1 VIKLSGRIVAACTA
15 ATLIIRPA
23 AAAPLRTDQQ
33 SFFEL
38 YKELVETNTTAS
50 VGSCT
55 RAAAQLEARLR
66 KAGFGDDELFSYAP
80 PENPRHG
87 NLVATMAGSDKSMPA
102 VLLLAHIDV
111 VEANRADWERDP
123 FKLTEEGG
131 FYFARGSTDDK
142 SQAAIFTDTLIRFK
156 QSGLRPRRTLKLALT
171 CGEEGGTGSING
183 AEWLARNRPDL
194 IAAGFALNEGGPGRM
209 AADGGP
215 LNLGVQVGEK
225 APRSF
230 TLETVNKGGHS
241 SVPVRDNA
249 IYQLADAVLKV
260 RELKFPLR
268 LTPVTKLYF
277 QRMGALR
284 KDTMG
289 AAMIKLAADP
299 TDSAAEA
306 LVSSDRSFNSMLHTT
321 CVATEISGGHA
332 INALPQR
339 ARASINCRIL
349 PGETIEDTQAE
360 LVRAIADPGVKLT
373 LVKEG
378 LRTLAIPPT
387 LDPAVIGP
395 MDRLARK
402 HFPGVPLIPMI
413 STGATDSTWLGL
425 VHIPTYGIPGLWTD
439 PETVGTHGLNERV
452 SIRALYEGRDYMFDL
467 IKTYAA
473 GGK

>member
-1 VIKLSGRIVAACTA
+1 MLSGRIVAAFSA
-15 ATLIIRPA
+15 LALLSEPA
-23 AAAPLRTDQQ
+23 AAAPLRPDQQ

-55 RAAAQLEARLR
+55 QAAAQLEARLR
-66 KAGFGDDELFSYAP
+66 KAGFGDTELFSYAP

-87 NLVATMAGSDKSMPA
+87 NLVATMAGSDKNVPA
-102 VLLLAHIDV
+102 VLLLAHLDV

-142 SQAAIFTDTLIRFK
+142 SQAAIFTDTLIRLK
-156 QSGLRPRRTLKLALT
+156 QSGFKPRRMLKLALT

-230 TLETVNKGGHS
+230 TLETTNKGGHS

-284 KDTMG
+284 KDAMG

-321 CVATEISGGHA
+321 CVATEIGGGHA

-339 ARASINCRIL
+339 AKASINCRIL
-349 PGETIEDTQAE
+349 PGETVEETEAA
-360 LVRAIADPGVKLT
+360 LVGAIADPGVKIT
-373 LVKEG
+373 LVQEG

-387 LDPAVIGP
+387 LDPAVMDP
-395 MDRLARK
+395 MERLTQK

-473 GGK
+473 SRE

>member
-1 VIKLSGRIVAACTA
+1 MLSGRIVAAFSALALLTEPASA
-15 ATLIIRPA
+15 ASLRP
-23 AAAPLRTDQQ
+23 DQQ
-33 SFFEL
+33 NFFEL
-38 YKELVETNTTAS
+38 YKELVETNTTAW

-55 RAAAQLEARLR
+55 QAAKQLEARLR
-66 KAGFGDDELFSYAP
+66 QAGFGDAELFSYAP

-87 NLVATMAGSDKSMPA
+87 NLVATLAGSDRKAPA

-123 FKLTEEGG
+123 FKLTEEGD

-142 SQAAIFTDTLIRFK
+142 SQAAIFADTFIRLK
-156 QSGLRPRRTLKLALT
+156 QSGFKPRRTLKLALT
-171 CGEEGGTGSING
+171 CGEEGGVGSING

-230 TLETVNKGGHS
+230 TLETTNKGGHS

-249 IYQLADAVLKV
+249 IYQLSDAVLKV

-268 LTPVTKLYF
+268 LAPVTKLYF

-284 KDTMG
+284 KDAMG

-339 ARASINCRIL
+339 AKASINCRIL
-349 PGETIEDTQAE
+349 PGETVEETEAA
-360 LVRAIADPGVKLT
+360 LVRAIADPGVKIT
-373 LVKEG
+373 LVQEG

-395 MDRLARK
+395 MERLVQK

-452 SIRALYEGRDYMFDL
+452 SIRALYQGRDYMFDL

>member
-1 VIKLSGRIVAACTA
+1 MLSGRIVAAYSA
-15 ATLIIRPA
+15 LALLSEPA
-23 AAAPLRTDQQ
+23 AAAPLRPDQQ
-33 SFFEL
+33 NFFEL

-55 RAAAQLEARLR
+55 QAAAQLETRLR
-66 KAGFGDDELFSYAP
+66 KAGFGDAGLFSYAP

-87 NLVATMAGSDKSMPA
+87 NLVATLAGSDGKAPA
-102 VLLLAHIDV
+102 ILLLAHIDV

-142 SQAAIFTDTLIRFK
+142 SQAAIFTDTMIRLK
-156 QSGLRPRRTLKLALT
+156 QSGFKPRRTLKLALT
-171 CGEEGGTGSING
+171 CGEEGGVGSING

-225 APRSF
+225 AARSF
-230 TLETVNKGGHS
+230 TLETTNKGGHS

-249 IYQLADAVLKV
+249 IYQLSDAVLKV

-284 KDTMG
+284 KDAMG

-299 TDSAAEA
+299 TDAAAEA

-339 ARASINCRIL
+339 AKASINCRIL
-349 PGETIEDTQAE
+349 PGETVEETEAD
-360 LVRAIADPGVKLT
+360 LVRAIADPGVKIT
-373 LVKEG
+373 LVREG
-378 LRTLAIPPT
+378 LRTLAIPPK

-395 MDRLARK
+395 MERLMQK

-425 VHIPTYGIPGLWTD
+425 VHIPTYGIPGLWID

-452 SIRALYEGRDYMFDL
+452 SIRALYQGRDYIFDL